1 MQIIF
6 QDPYAC
12 LNPRLRIQNIIA
24 EPLKFHERLS
34 KKEREERVKQVMS
47 DVGLTDD
54 IASLPMFYRFGLIDV
69 PENVKEKMRKT
80 P

>member
-1 MQIIF
+1 
-6 QDPYAC
+6 
-12 LNPRLRIQNIIA
+12 
-24 EPLKFHERLS
+24 
-34 KKEREERVKQVMS
+34 MS
-47 DVGLTDD
+47 DVGLTED